1 MKTSKKSY
9 NEHGGQQFQRDTRFS
24 SKTSI
29 KERQLQWKLKKNEA
43 MMLKNQVQTPNQSSQ

>member
-29 KERQLQWKLKKNEA
+29 KERQLQWKLKKK
-43 MMLKNQVQTPNQSSQ
+43 MKL